1 MNMPRFARCVA
12 VAGIGLLAAVAMAQE
27 PATRPATT
35 RPHTKPAAKVTE
47 QAQPILATL
56 AEAYGKLKSIELAG
70 RVTLTVEDATQKR
83 VHEAAFD
90 SYYQAPNRFRH
101 EIKDQPL
108 LGCDGQK
115 VYAYSQQRGGYVQA
129 DAPSGKLVFNRLPQE
144 IAGILP
150 TQNPSLALALASDPA
165 AELKEM
171 ATEITAAEAQ
181 KIDGKPY
188 LALSL
193 IAGSRKTELTLLID
207 PQTHLVRRA
216 VMDMKAVL
224 QQQGRPDVKAAVY
237 TVDYTTIKP
246 DAAMKAD
253 LFAWALPEGAKELA
267 AARRDG
273 AAAEQDEHDESE
285 ALALVAQ
292 PATDFTL
299 PDLAGNSVSLAK
311 LKGSVV
317 VLDFWASWCGPCVAS
332 LPRLDKIHQDYANKG
347 LKIYAINLRESKKEV
362 ADFVAANNLT
372 LPVLLDADGS
382 VAKQYR
388 VEGIPQTVIIGKDGL
403 VKKVIVGF
411 DPDADHEVRKFIDSL
426 FPEATAA
433 GSAGVQPKS
442 NPERNP
448 RP

>member
-1 MNMPRFARCVA
+1 MNMPRFARCLA
-12 VAGIGLLAAVAMAQE
+12 VAAIGLFAAVAMAQE

-56 AEAYGKLKSIELAG
+56 TEAYGKLKSIELAG

-83 VHEAAFD
+83 VHEAAFG
-90 SYYQAPNRFRH
+90 SYYQTPNRFRH

-115 VYAYSQQRGGYVQA
+115 LYAYSQQRGGYVQA
-129 DAPSGKLVFNRLPQE
+129 DAPSGKLVFNQLPQE

-171 ATEITAAEAQ
+171 ATEITAAAAQ
-181 KIDGKPY
+181 EIDGKPY
-188 LALSL
+188 LTLSL
-193 IAGSRKTELTLLID
+193 IAGSRKSELTLLID
-207 PQTHLVRRA
+207 PRTHLVRRA

-224 QQQGRPDVKAAVY
+224 QQQGRPDIKAAVY

-253 LFAWALPEGAKELA
+253 QFAWALPEGAKELA
-267 AARRDG
+267 ATRLRGG
-273 AAAEQDEHDESE
+273 APEEEEHDESE

-292 PATDFTL
+292 PAPDFTL
-299 PDLAGNSVSLAK
+299 PDLAGNSVTLSK
-311 LKGSVV
+311 LNGSVV
-317 VLDFWASWCGPCVAS
+317 VLDFWASWCGPCVVS
-332 LPRLDKIHQDYANKG
+332 LPRLDKIHQDYAKKG
-347 LKIYAINLRESKKEV
+347 LKICAINLRESKKEA

-382 VAKQYR
+382 VAKLYR

-411 DPDADHEVRKFIDSL
+411 DPDADREVRKFIDSL
-426 FPEATAA
+426 LPEATAG
-433 GSAGVQPKS
+433 GSADVQPNS
-442 NPERNP
+442 NTQRSP